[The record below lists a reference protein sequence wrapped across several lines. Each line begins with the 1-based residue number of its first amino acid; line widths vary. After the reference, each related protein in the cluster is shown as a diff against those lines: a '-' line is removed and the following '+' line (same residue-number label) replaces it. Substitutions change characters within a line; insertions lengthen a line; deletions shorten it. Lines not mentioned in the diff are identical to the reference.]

1 MSKNKNRNQNNQN
14 TEVENKEVVVDQP
27 STEEELENAKIGMP
41 EKVDE
46 MTESVDEPVEE
57 VPVQEEPVV
66 EEPQDVLEAAEE
78 VHEEAEVVEEDDANT
93 RGYYVRLNIRCNLVD
108 KMNTILAS
116 IGAKEVSMY
125 DFDFVSG
132 PYKTNE
138 EAQEVS
144 KKIIAKGIRV
154 LGIAECTE

>member
-1 MSKNKNRNQNNQN
+1 MSKNKNRTQNNQS

-27 STEEELENAKIGMP
+27 STEEELENANIGMP

-46 MTESVDEPVEE
+46 KTESVDEPVEE

-66 EEPQDVLEAAEE
+66 GELQEVVEAVEEH
-78 VHEEAEVVEEDDANT
+78 HEEAEVVEEDDATT
-93 RGYYVRLNIRCNLVD
+93 RGYYVRLNIRYNLVD

-116 IGAKEVSMY
+116 IGAKKVSMY
-125 DFDFVSG
+125 DYDFVSG
-132 PYKTNE
+132 PYKTDE

-144 KKIIAKGIRV
+144 KKITAKGIRV
-154 LGIAECTE
+154 LGVAECTE

>member
-46 MTESVDEPVEE
+46 KTEVVDEPVEE
-57 VPVQEEPVV
+57 SPVQEEPVV
-66 EEPQDVLEAAEE
+66 EEHQEVVEAAEE
-78 VHEEAEVVEEDDANT
+78 VHEEAEVEDDTTT
-93 RGYYVRLNIRCNLVD
+93 RGYYVRLNIRYNLVD

-116 IGAKEVSMY
+116 IGAKKVSMY
-125 DFDFVSG
+125 DYDFVSG

>member
-14 TEVENKEVVVDQP
+14 TEVENKEVVDQP
-27 STEEELENAKIGMP
+27 STEEELENAKVGMS

-46 MTESVDEPVEE
+46 MTESVYEPTEE
-57 VPVQEEPVV
+57 APVQEEPVV
-66 EEPQDVLEAAEE
+66 EEHQEVVEAVEEPDEE
-78 VHEEAEVVEEDDANT
+78 VEVVEEDDAT
-93 RGYYVRLNIRCNLVD
+93 TCGYYVRLNIRHNLVD

-116 IGAKEVSMY
+116 IGAKEVSIYNY
-125 DFDFVSG
+125 DFVTG

-154 LGIAECTE
+154 LGIVECDE

>member
-46 MTESVDEPVEE
+46 KTEAVDDPVDE

-66 EEPQDVLEAAEE
+66 DEHQEVVEAAEE
-78 VHEEAEVVEEDDANT
+78 VHEEEVVEEDDATT
-93 RGYYVRLNIRCNLVD
+93 RGYYVRLNIRCNLID

-116 IGAKEVSMY
+116 IGAKKVSMY

-154 LGIAECTE
+154 IGIAECTE

>member
-27 STEEELENAKIGMP
+27 STEEELENAKIGML

-46 MTESVDEPVEE
+46 KTEAVDEPVEE

-66 EEPQDVLEAAEE
+66 DETQEVVEAVEEP
-78 VHEEAEVVEEDDANT
+78 HEEAEVVEEDAAT
-93 RGYYVRLNIRCNLVD
+93 CGYYVRLNIRYNLVD

-116 IGAKEVSMY
+116 IGAKEVSIY
-125 DFDFVSG
+125 NYDFVSG

-154 LGIAECTE
+154 LGIAECNE